1 MIVILFKISKWN
13 KMENNKEKFLDLV
26 SKEPNNTSARN
37 KERIAK
43 RAMLRESRNIAFKVL
58 ERLDEL
64 NWKQKDLAKAMGVS
78 APYVN
83 KLVKGKEN
91 FTLETL
97 VKLQQILDI
106 PILASYQENTEKVSI
121 MEQNTV
127 VQTEEIF
134 VEFSGEE
141 QTTIVQASDSYSYS
155 RYISLTVNK
164 NINQSSGSLCAC

>member
-1 MIVILFKISKWN
+1 MKT
-13 KMENNKEKFLDLV
+13 NKEKFLDLV
-26 SKEPNNTSARN
+26 SKEKTDSSKKN

-64 NWKQKDLAKAMGVS
+64 GWRQNKLAEVMEVS

-97 VKLQQILDI
+97 LKLQKVLNI
-106 PILASYQENTEKVSI
+106 PILASYY
-121 MEQNTV
+121 EQNK
-127 VQTEEIF
+127 EALIEF
-134 VEFSGEE
+134 VGEE
-141 QTTIVQASDSYSYS
+141 KPAITQTFIAVDYN
-155 RYISLTVNK
+155 V
-164 NINQSSGSLCAC
+164 NINVNLEANKTIKPPTNYLKAC

>member
-1 MIVILFKISKWN
+1 MKT
-13 KMENNKEKFLDLV
+13 NKEKFLDLV
-26 SKEPNNTSARN
+26 SKEKTDSSKKN

-64 NWKQKDLAKAMGVS
+64 GWKQNKLAEVMEVS

-97 VKLQQILDI
+97 LKLQKVLNI
-106 PILASYQENTEKVSI
+106 PILASYY
-121 MEQNTV
+121 EQNK
-127 VQTEEIF
+127 EALIEF
-134 VEFSGEE
+134 VGEE
-141 QTTIVQASDSYSYS
+141 KPAITQAFIAVDY
-155 RYISLTVNK
+155 
-164 NINQSSGSLCAC
+164 NININVNLEANKTIKPPTNYLKAC